1 MNKRFNKIVEE
12 ISVSQREIKIVAV
25 TKNVDT
31 DKTNE
36 IIKDGS
42 TAIGEN
48 RVEVLEN
55 KLGSLLPVEKH
66 FIGQIQTKKIKKIVG
81 LFDVIQSVGSIKH
94 LKKIHNEAEKQK
106 KDIQVMLQFNI
117 SNEIQK
123 SGFEPSDTKQIVLD
137 IEEIKDARIIGVMG
151 MASFTSDTEVIRK
164 QFQLLRS
171 IRDELRQTNSK
182 ILELSMGMSSDY
194 KIAIDEGATV
204 LRIGSI
210 LFE

>member
-106 KDIQVMLQFNI
+106 KD
-117 SNEIQK
+117 K
-123 SGFEPSDTKQIVLD
+123 SVAKLTKATKDTSKHSTTPIVA
-137 IEEIKDARIIGVMG
+137 KPKV
-151 MASFTSDTEVIRK
+151 VK
-164 QFQLLRS
+164 
-171 IRDELRQTNSK
+171 K
-182 ILELSMGMSSDY
+182 
-194 KIAIDEGATV
+194 
-204 LRIGSI
+204 
-210 LFE
+210 